1 MTMMKSLFLSLAMG
15 AATLFVA
22 KGATDDVVRGF
33 YWIDSDSPVAFTVPP
48 SEIDAGCLKDGFHTF
63 NLVAYKDNG
72 VCSTPAST
80 MFVKVPKTEGAD
92 SDLTGTLFLDGRL
105 HSTVTMRNVSGGM
118 FTCEADMGNVAPGV
132 HNIQLLSHSTSGTT
146 SNVVDTWFLRV
157 PTDYELSSTKVAY
170 FIDGQYVGQ
179 KELSRSGTVYLTDID
194 TSTLESGIH
203 SIDISLVMTDGT
215 MTSFEHSWFY
225 RVPIPNGITAYD
237 YWFDDDYQHPVTV
250 ALEQTVSDLGLTTM
264 VDIPELPFDSRKY
277 AFSVKDGT
285 PSIQGKH
292 TLNMRFYESDGR
304 AINKM
309 SDFAESRTT
318 LPVENVDTL
327 RDGINHV
334 KTTNANE
341 IKWYKFY
348 GEVGDSIAVSS
359 NRQSMYELYSPTGAE
374 LIKRSGAT
382 SQAQNTLTLLES
394 GTYYFAAH
402 NPDIKSRSDFDVSFS
417 HVPRNAILTVS
428 PDANVSD
435 SPYTLMELFG
445 NGMNDA
451 KSVVIQSA
459 EGTRF
464 ETDDLMIWDNY
475 HLSVTIQHTE
485 EIPLGVYDVSMVV
498 VDRITG
504 ADKNIVKP
512 QALTVVNSSAKPNIK
527 VEVVPSK
534 KASTPYM
541 VDIIVTNDSDVPCW
555 GVPFNIACEREGGKN
570 GFVFYMRDF
579 LGSNISANTIPWFE
593 SDNILGTG
601 TDGIFFP
608 IVITNMHPH
617 EKRKLRVGI
626 ISEPHHHVGLYAWAG
641 TPYSEEVRQLR
652 AMTTEELDSLSIMYS
667 NFFDIKTAGYLLA
680 VLEEIQYT
688 SHPQN
693 ASFKAQ
699 KTDDDNHV
707 LENLEEYGPDVL
719 NRYKPLCKTPG
730 SAGLAGNI
738 SKALGFAIGGVG
750 LGGPAC
756 KAVVDLR
763 TNCGYSGDAGD
774 IIRQIE
780 AKYPACVQDPSVL
793 QNAEGDQ
800 VYYDYLEIKNS
811 MNKAISP
818 IDILR
823 MAFEPSEAKLTREAC
838 EFFVSRNAE
847 SQNPMPTRNDI
858 DVFMSGDP
866 NMLTGYSDPS
876 GGHYVGIDVKKLDY
890 TIEFENDPLIA
901 TAAASTIVV
910 ENSLDG
916 SVFDL
921 TSFVPEEIRI
931 GKHTVSVPDSHHF
944 VKTVDMRPEIQC
956 IAEIRF
962 DYDEVAGKAVWQFES
977 LDPITL
983 NPIIDFR
990 QGLLPVNDG
999 AGRGIG
1005 YIDYSIQV
1013 KDKLQ
1018 HNTTIDNKAVI
1029 TFDDNDPIETPVWSN
1044 VTDYKRPESAIIG
1057 NTGYSDGC
1065 YTLAVDYHDEGSGVY
1080 SYDLYIRTS
1089 DDDDWYVV
1097 KSGLTD
1103 TEIRFETPE
1112 EIPGIEFM
1120 TIATD
1125 QAGNRQITKDYV
1137 TGVESP
1143 EIDGPVDSSPQQW
1156 YNLQG
1161 IPVPDTERGST
1172 PGIRISN
1179 DGRKVIVH

>member
-1 MTMMKSLFLSLAMG
+1 MTMMKSLFLSMAMG

-63 NLVAYKDNG
+63 NLVAYKDHG

-146 SNVVDTWFLRV
+146 SNVVNTWFLRV

-179 KELSRSGTVYLTDID
+179 KELSRSGIVYLTDID

-359 NRQSMYELYSPTGAE
+359 NRQSMYELFSPTGAE
-374 LIKRSGAT
+374 LIKRSGPR

-464 ETDDLMIWDNY
+464 ETDGLMIWDNY
-475 HLSVTIQHTE
+475 HLSGTIQHTE

-504 ADKNIVKP
+504 EEKTIVKP

-541 VDIIVTNDSDVPCW
+541 VDIIVTNDSEVPCW

-608 IVITNMHPH
+608 TVITNMHPH

-641 TPYSEEVRQLR
+641 TPYSEEARQLR
-652 AMTTEELDSLSIMYS
+652 SIPEDSLKTMSLMYS
-667 NFFDIKTAGYLLA
+667 NIFDIKTTAYILTA
-680 VLEEIQYT
+680 LEEIKNRHNT
-688 SHPQN
+688 KLR
-693 ASFKAQ
+693 ASTQ
-699 KTDDDNHV
+699 DNRV
-707 LENLEEYGPDVL
+707 LEYLADYGPDVIGHYTPFEDSSNAASQVASTYVAL
-719 NRYKPLCKTPG
+719 AKTEA
-730 SAGLAGNI
+730 SIFN
-738 SKALGFAIGGVG
+738 LGVKGRTAHEQ
-750 LGGPAC
+750 LT
-756 KAVVDLR
+756 
-763 TNCGYSGDAGD
+763 TNCGYSGTPQQV
-774 IIRQIE
+774 IMQIE
-780 AKYPACVQDPSVL
+780 AEFQNCEEDPSNITNPQTKMWYIELKNAMAKAVPPEEIVRDVL
-793 QNAEGDQ
+793 
-800 VYYDYLEIKNS
+800 
-811 MNKAISP
+811 
-818 IDILR
+818 
-823 MAFEPSEAKLTREAC
+823 EPTEAKLASDVCDIFLR
-838 EFFVSRNAE
+838 RNAE

-876 GGHYVGIDVKKLDY
+876 GGNYVGIDVKKLDY

-1005 YIDYSIQV
+1005 YIDYSIRV

-1080 SYDLYIRTS
+1080 TYDLYIRTS

-1172 PGIRISN
+1172 PGLRISN